1 MLSPSQVSGHL
12 SHATVSAGGLPG
24 TVPAVV
30 GTSSSAPLCVVYA
43 TSGAGSTLARQVE
56 LGGRVPSGGI
66 PTGQPADVDRVALP
80 PGAGALV
87 GAAPATGRAGGAISY
102 FLVSGGRRYA
112 LASQS
117 VAAMLGYNLST
128 QAVQLPAGVLDLI
141 PSGPAL
147 DPAEATRPVPP
158 GG

>member
-1 MLSPSQVSGHL
+1 
-12 SHATVSAGGLPG
+12 
-24 TVPAVV
+24 
-30 GTSSSAPLCVVYA
+30 LCVVYGA
-43 TSGAGSTLARQVE
+43 TGAASTMARQVV
-56 LGGRVPSGGI
+56 LGGRVPSGGT
-66 PTGQPADVDRVALP
+66 PTGLAADVDRVTLP

-87 GAAPATGRAGGAISY
+87 GAAPGTGRAGGAISY

-128 QAVQLPAGVLDLI
+128 QAVQLPAGVVDLI

-147 DPAEATRPVPP
+147 DPAQATRPVAPS
-158 GG
+158 G